1 MNHKN
6 KLKYI
11 LKSTLRLLDIFQQFT
26 FVIEQKEQHKDLNI
40 RKTQIDIIDK
50 SNKQKLNIYIYIYM
64 RRNLQIIKNSQTK
77 CVK

>member
-50 SNKQKLNIYIYIYM
+50 SNKQKLDIYVYIYIYIYIYEKKSA
-64 RRNLQIIKNSQTK
+64 NN
-77 CVK
+77 